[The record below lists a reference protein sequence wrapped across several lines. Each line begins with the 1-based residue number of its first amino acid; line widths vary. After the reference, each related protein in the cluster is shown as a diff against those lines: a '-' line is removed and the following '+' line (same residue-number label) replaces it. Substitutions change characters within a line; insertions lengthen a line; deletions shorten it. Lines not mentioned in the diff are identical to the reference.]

1 MSSSTNGTDYPEAEG
16 KLLKINE
23 DEVKSY
29 LDKVVKGSIEETLNG
44 LLDAEADELCQ
55 ASKYER
61 SQDRQNT
68 RTGHYTR
75 TFHARAGELKL
86 RIPKL
91 RGLPFETSIIERYRR
106 REVPVEEALVE
117 MYLAGVSVRRIE
129 DVTQAL
135 WGTRVSPQ
143 TVSTLNHKIYDRIEE
158 WRTRKITG
166 SHPYVYL
173 DGIWLKRTWGGE
185 VKNVSVLV
193 SAWCQPGRLP

>member
-1 MSSSTNGTDYPEAEG
+1 MNINTNGADYPEAEG

-61 SQDRQNT
+61 SPDRQNT
-68 RTGHYTR
+68 RAGYYTR

-91 RGLPFETSIIERYRR
+91 RSLPFETSIIERYRR
-106 REVPVEEALVE
+106 REVSVEEALVE

-129 DVTQAL
+129 DVTQAV
-135 WGTRVSPQ
+135 WGTRVSPFSKIHF
-143 TVSTLNHKIYDRIEE
+143 VLGAVMLKCLNCVQ
-158 WRTRKITG
+158 G
-166 SHPYVYL
+166 
-173 DGIWLKRTWGGE
+173 
-185 VKNVSVLV
+185 
-193 SAWCQPGRLP
+193 CF